1 MEEKEKKK
9 RWRPSLTAYRSLE
22 DDVSRLKEHLA
33 ASETRC
39 VEIVAE
45 HKKLM
50 EMYRDTHDRNILLSS
65 QLAEAEEKVTRLMG
79 RGLFDR
85 IMNREA

>member
-1 MEEKEKKK
+1 MEKK

-22 DDVSRLKEHLA
+22 DEVSRLKEHLA
-33 ASETRC
+33 ASETRY

>member
-1 MEEKEKKK
+1 MEKK

-22 DDVSRLKEHLA
+22 DEVSRLKEQLA
-33 ASETRC
+33 AYEARY

-50 EMYRDTHDRNILLSS
+50 AMNRDTHDRNILLSS

-79 RGLFDR
+79 RGLLDR

>member
-1 MEEKEKKK
+1 MEKK

-22 DDVSRLKEHLA
+22 DEVSRLKEQLA
-33 ASETRC
+33 AYEARY

-45 HKKLM
+45 NKKLM
-50 EMYRDTHDRNILLSS
+50 AMYRDTHDRNILLSS

-79 RGLFDR
+79 RGLLDR

>member
-1 MEEKEKKK
+1 MEKK

-22 DDVSRLKEHLA
+22 DEASRLKKQLA
-33 ASETRC
+33 ASDARY

-45 HKKLM
+45 NKKLM
-50 EMYRDTHDRNILLSS
+50 AMYSDTHDRNILLSS